1 MDNARFASVIGYVL
15 AGMILWAVAF
25 TAAYTVVAVVCARR
39 LGDVDVLGLPILPFS
54 IGAITVVTLAATGL
68 VAVAA
73 QRRRPSTGEE
83 SELPAFVRTLTLIV
97 ALLAIVGIVWN
108 GLPALFF
115 ITCA

>member
-1 MDNARFASVIGYVL
+1 MDNARFAWVIGTLL
-15 AGMILWAVAF
+15 AGMILWAIAF
-25 TAAYTVVAVVCARR
+25 TAAYLVVAVVCARR

-73 QRRRPSTGEE
+73 YRRRPGSGEN
-83 SELPAFVRTLTLIV
+83 SDLSAFVRSVALIV
-97 ALLAIVGIVWN
+97 ALMAIVGIVWN

-115 ITCA
+115 VTCA

>member
-1 MDNARFASVIGYVL
+1 MANARFASVIGWVL
-15 AGMILWAVAF
+15 AGMILWALAF

-73 QRRRPSTGEE
+73 YRRRPGSGEDAD
-83 SELPAFVRTLTLIV
+83 LAAFVRSVALFV
-97 ALLAIVGIVWN
+97 ALLAILGIVWN
-108 GLPALFF
+108 GVPALFF
-115 ITCA
+115 ATCA